1 MLLFQSAVGTGMTE
15 KTEKLGVGLTKEE
28 KQWFRIEAAKRD
40 MSMSELA
47 RKIILG
53 ELDELGEEA
62 DSPNRK
68 TMAQTAD

>member
-1 MLLFQSAVGTGMTE
+1 MLLFQSVFDTAMTK

-28 KQWFRIEAAKRD
+28 KQRFRIEAAKRD

-53 ELDELGEEA
+53 ELDELGEEV